1 MNKGPLEA
9 HAVVFWAAVE
19 HIVDYLVYCRRAA
32 GASLQVYQL
41 SAMDHQAAAAVSSD
55 RVHNKNSSLG
65 MWQKSRCDKKDS
77 WQVWQ
82 LLQQLWF
89 GSCSAASVSAAIIIG
104 FLCTQE
110 QKWLPIFNGHIG
122 RDQLLH
128 WWTDT
133 LHLLQR

>member
-1 MNKGPLEA
+1 MIIHGTTLWYKYKIKFEEDIVKCDEKGPLEA

-65 MWQKSRCDKKDS
+65 MWQNSGCDKKDS
-77 WQVWQ
+77 WHVWQ

-89 GSCSAASVSAAIIIG
+89 GSC
-104 FLCTQE
+104 
-110 QKWLPIFNGHIG
+110 
-122 RDQLLH
+122 
-128 WWTDT
+128 
-133 LHLLQR
+133 

>member
-9 HAVVFWAAVE
+9 HTVVFWAAVE

-65 MWQKSRCDKKDS
+65 MWQKKVAPESIT
-77 WQVWQ
+77 WHA
-82 LLQQLWF
+82 L
-89 GSCSAASVSAAIIIG
+89 
-104 FLCTQE
+104 
-110 QKWLPIFNGHIG
+110 KWSG
-122 RDQLLH
+122 
-128 WWTDT
+128 
-133 LHLLQR
+133 